1 MFDDDAALTN
11 ADIEDGTYI
20 RKARQWYSDIY
31 HVPIAERSFYVIII
45 VLAILNSLLAVQ
57 SFLSIFP
64 LNVKVPF
71 LTYSDDAWADLP
83 IAKKLASEPLEDK
96 NFAVMKHLVKTYIV
110 NRESYDIENYELR
123 YRNIASQSTKSV
135 FDKYKEN
142 MDATNLYSPY
152 RIYTNRFKRN
162 INVASIAFQ
171 STGKDAFARIIFY
184 ASVVN
189 VFDGR
194 EAKRAKF
201 QVDMNFQYSNFD
213 VDQSLEENVWIAR
226 LLGLTG
232 QSIKASGDKRKITPM
247 KFVVSGYEVRELLE

>member
-1 MFDDDAALTN
+1 MFDDDAPLAN
-11 ADIEDGTYI
+11 ADIENGTYI

-31 HVPIAERSFYVIII
+31 HVPIAERSFYIII
-45 VLAILNSLLAVQ
+45 IILAIINSLLAVQ

-71 LTYSDDAWADLP
+71 LTYSEDAWADLP
-83 IAKKLASEPLEDK
+83 IAKKLVVDPLEDK
-96 NFAVMKHLVKTYIV
+96 NFAVMRHLVKTYVV

-123 YRNIASQSTKSV
+123 YRSTGTQSTKSV
-135 FDKYKEN
+135 FEKYKEN

-162 INVASIAFQ
+162 ITIIDTAFQ
-171 STGKDAFARIIFY
+171 SMGKDAAARVVFY

-189 VFDGR
+189 VHDGR

-201 QVDMNFQYSNFD
+201 QADINFQYSNFD
-213 VDQSLEENVWIAR
+213 VDQSLDENVWIAR

>member
-1 MFDDDAALTN
+1 MFDDTAALTN

-45 VLAILNSLLAVQ
+45 VLAIFNSLLAVQ

-64 LNVKVPF
+64 LNVQVPF
-71 LTYSDDAWADLP
+71 LTYSEDAWADLP
-83 IAKKLASEPLEDK
+83 IAKRLSEPLEDK
-96 NFAVMKHLVKTYIV
+96 NFAVMRHLVKTYIV

-123 YRNIASQSTKSV
+123 YRSTASQSTKSV

-162 INVASIAFQ
+162 ITVASTSFQ
-171 STGKDAFARIIFY
+171 STGKDAVARVIFY

-201 QVDMNFQYSNFD
+201 QADMNFQYSNFD
-213 VDQSLEENVWIAR
+213 VDQSLDENVWIAR